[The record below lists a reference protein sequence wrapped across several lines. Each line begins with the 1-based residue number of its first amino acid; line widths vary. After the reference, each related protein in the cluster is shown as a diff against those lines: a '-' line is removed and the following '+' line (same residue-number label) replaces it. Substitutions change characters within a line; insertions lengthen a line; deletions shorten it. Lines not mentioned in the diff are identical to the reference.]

1 MIKALRPPPD
11 ISGVMNDLDALLDDS
26 IATEGYRISA
36 RPAAEALIDL
46 SQIDFAALQKK
57 FEEGK
62 KATETEKLKGQIEKK
77 LDTMV
82 RENKGRIDF
91 LEKFQKLIESYNSS
105 SHNLEAFFKELMHFA
120 QNLTQEE
127 QRATRENLSEE
138 ELAIF
143 DLLTQPEPELTEKE
157 KDEVKKVAKDMLAK
171 LKAEKLV
178 LDWKLK
184 TQTKADVERTIRD
197 FYIKL
202 PGAYT
207 PELKKDKRAKTYA
220 HSYENYFGAEQSV
233 YQGVGV
239 AAH

>member
-26 IATEGYRISA
+26 IATEGYRIGE
-36 RPAAEALIDL
+36 RPEAEALIDL
-46 SQIDFAALQKK
+46 SQIDFAALQRK

-62 KATETEKLKGQIEKK
+62 KATETEKLKGQIEP
-77 LDTMV
+77 
-82 RENKGRIDF
+82 
-91 LEKFQKLIESYNSS
+91 YNSS

-143 DLLTQPEPELTEKE
+143 DLLTQPEPELTGKE

-197 FYIKL
+197 FYIRL
-202 PGAYT
+202 PEAYT
-207 PELKKDKRAKTYA
+207 PELKKEKRAKTYA
-220 HSYENYFGAEQSV
+220 HIYENYFGAGLSV
-233 YQGVGV
+233 YQGIGA

>member
-1 MIKALRPPPD
+1 M
-11 ISGVMNDLDALLDDS
+11 
-26 IATEGYRISA
+26 
-36 RPAAEALIDL
+36 
-46 SQIDFAALQKK
+46 
-57 FEEGK
+57 
-62 KATETEKLKGQIEKK
+62 QIEKK
-77 LDTMV
+77 LVTMV

-184 TQTKADVERTIRD
+184 TRTKADVERTIRD
-197 FYIKL
+197 FYIRL

-207 PELKKDKRAKTYA
+207 PELKKEKRAKTYA
-220 HSYENYFGAEQSV
+220 HIYENYFGAGLSV

-239 AAH
+239 AAY